1 MILMQGCATNP
12 VKKEFAGAPDWVTK
26 DCAGYFIQ
34 KSGHPALCGVGS
46 AAGADPGEA
55 LIIAKTKAK
64 ADISK
69 KLSSKIESVLTDYRL
84 SVSNTQ
90 GSIDTQHIE
99 EVVVEISNNTLSG
112 IEMVDSWTSPNGTL
126 YVLMSLEAEQY
137 IKAVDKVKGIPD
149 NERRAL
155 IEKDD

>member
-1 MILMQGCATNP
+1 MQSCATNP

-34 KSGHPALCGVGS
+34 KTGHPALCGVGS

-55 LIIAKTKAK
+55 LIVAKTKAK

-69 KLSSKIESVLTDYRL
+69 KLSTRIESVLTDYRS
-84 SVSNTQ
+84 SVSNTA

-99 EVVVEISNNTLSG
+99 EVIVEISNNTLSG
-112 IEMVDSWTSPNGTL
+112 IEMTDSWTSPNGTL
-126 YVLMSLEAEQY
+126 YVLMSLETEQY
-137 IKAVDKVKGIPD
+137 IMAVDRVKGIPED
-149 NERRAL
+149 KRRAL
-155 IEKDD
+155 IEKDE